1 MKKNIQIALFF
12 SAALTISSC
21 DVVQDAAN
29 VILAPES
36 GGSTSSGLTNDE
48 VIRGLKEALS
58 VGINNATGLTSKT
71 DGFLKNAD
79 ISIPWPEDAMVVKQK
94 AEEWGLSG
102 QVNNIVTTL
111 NRAAEEAS
119 KEAAPIFLNAIR
131 GMSISDG
138 FGILRGGEGAAT
150 NFLKDRTTAQL
161 KQAFAP
167 KVDEAIQRVEL
178 TKYWNPVVTRYNQST
193 ILTGTQQVNPD
204 LNDYVLTKAI
214 DGLFTMVEKEENKI
228 RKDPA
233 ARVTDI
239 LQKVFG
245 SLGN

>member
-1 MKKNIQIALFF
+1 MKKNIGFSYLIVVALG
-12 SAALTISSC
+12 LSSC
-21 DVVQDAAN
+21 DVVQDAAS
-29 VILAPES
+29 ILTTD
-36 GGSTSSGLTNDE
+36 STNSSSNALTNDE

-58 VGINNATGLTSKT
+58 IGINNATDLTSRT
-71 DGFLKNAD
+71 DGFLKNGE
-79 ISIPWPEDAMVVKQK
+79 ISIPWPEDALKVKQK
-94 AEEWGLSG
+94 AEDWGLSG
-102 QVNNIVTTL
+102 QVDKIVTTL

-131 GMSISDG
+131 NMSISDG
-138 FGILRGGEGAAT
+138 FSILRGGDGAAT
-150 NFLKDRTTAQL
+150 KFLKDKTTIEL
-161 KQAFAP
+161 KRAFAP
-167 KVDEAIQRVEL
+167 KVNEAIEKVEL
-178 TKYWNPVVTRYNQST
+178 TKYWNPVITRYNQST
-193 ILTGTQQVNPD
+193 ILTGAEQINPD

-228 RKDPA
+228 RKDPM